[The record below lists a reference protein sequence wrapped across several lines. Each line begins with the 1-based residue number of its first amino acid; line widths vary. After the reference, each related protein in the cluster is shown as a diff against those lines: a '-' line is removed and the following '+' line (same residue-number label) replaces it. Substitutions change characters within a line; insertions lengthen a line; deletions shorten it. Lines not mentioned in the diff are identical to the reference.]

1 MEHLHKLLLDP
12 PYVRFKNFL
21 KIEVIL
27 LTHNILFCTILK
39 NYKIFIAQKPAVKT
53 TVGLLE
59 CPLGNT
65 RLHVAKLLSA
75 LLATENL
82 KIHECLENLG
92 TFQTL
97 LVRSRYEY
105 AFFRLSLSTLYFYFV
120 IFYLLMPNV
129 L

>member
-1 MEHLHKLLLDP
+1 M
-12 PYVRFKNFL
+12 YYFQ
-21 KIEVIL
+21 
-27 LTHNILFCTILK
+27 

-97 LVRSRYEY
+97 LVRSKYEY
-105 AFFRLSLSTLYFYFV
+105 AFFRVSLSTLYFYFV

>member
-1 MEHLHKLLLDP
+1 MF
-12 PYVRFKNFL
+12 V
-21 KIEVIL
+21 
-27 LTHNILFCTILK
+27 
-39 NYKIFIAQKPAVKT
+39 AQKPAVKT

-82 KIHECLENLG
+82 KVHEHLELLG

-97 LVRSRYEY
+97 LVRSHYMSMH
-105 AFFRLSLSTLYFYFV
+105 FRMSLNALYYCFIIFHLLILS
-120 IFYLLMPNV
+120 PNV

>member
-1 MEHLHKLLLDP
+1 MYIH
-12 PYVRFKNFL
+12 
-21 KIEVIL
+21 I
-27 LTHNILFCTILK
+27 TMLFSIYFT
-39 NYKIFIAQKPAVKT
+39 NDKIFITQKPAVKT

-82 KIHECLENLG
+82 KIHESLETLG

-97 LVRSRYEY
+97 LVRSYYMSMRISLRV
-105 AFFRLSLSTLYFYFV
+105 FIILSTFV
-120 IFYLLMPNV
+120 YLFLTQTCIIGSV
-129 L
+129 FQIYLE

>member
-1 MEHLHKLLLDP
+1 M
-12 PYVRFKNFL
+12 
-21 KIEVIL
+21 
-27 LTHNILFCTILK
+27 T
-39 NYKIFIAQKPAVKT
+39 QKPAVKT

-82 KIHECLENLG
+82 KIHESLENLG

-97 LVRSRYEY
+97 LVRSHYRRLHFRISSS
-105 AFFRLSLSTLYFYFV
+105 AFYYFV
-120 IFYLLMPNV
+120 TFCLLILNPNV